1 MSARKAL
8 NVIAN
13 VLVTAIFT
21 FAVCFA
27 AFVVVATLA
36 SGKGEA
42 SVLGWKPYIVLS
54 DSMRSEF
61 EVGDIA
67 VSREVDPSALEPG
80 DIVTFASIDPD
91 SYGEVFTHKIR
102 EITEYEGEPAFV
114 TYGTTTGDDDAYPAP
129 FSRVAGQYAF
139 RIPKAGYAF
148 EFFKSP
154 LGYVVLVLVPCSILI
169 GLQVRSF
176 LRLLK
181 ESRKQKELDLAAER
195 RKVELMQAEID
206 RLRRVSPAP
215 QPGYAP
221 VPSAGERAPRP
232 ASARIVSVP
241 HVVLDD
247 SVGTTCPLHPVPVRG
262 VVVPRVVPDDPVG
275 VILRNAERTRAR

>member
-1 MSARKAL
+1 MSARKTL

-13 VLVTAIFT
+13 VLTTVIFA
-21 FAVCFA
+21 FALCFTLL
-27 AFVVVATLA
+27 VVATTLT
-36 SGKGEA
+36 SGKNEA
-42 SVLGWKPYIVLS
+42 SIFGWKPYIVLS

-67 VSREVDPSALEPG
+67 VSREVDPSVLEPG

-139 RIPKAGYAF
+139 CIPKAGYVF

-154 LGYVVLVLVPCSILI
+154 LGYVVLVLVPCGVLI

-206 RLRRVSPAP
+206 RLRRVSPAS
-215 QPGYAP
+215 QPGCAP
-221 VPSAGERAPRP
+221 VPSAGERVPRP
-232 ASARIVSVP
+232 SSARSVSVP
-241 HVVLDD
+241 HVV
-247 SVGTTCPLHPVPVRG
+247 S
-262 VVVPRVVPDDPVG
+262 DDPAGEIPQNTDRRCVRDG
-275 VILRNAERTRAR
+275 EFRRGKHAR